1 MIEKAN
7 AIEVFK
13 KNILRTESLITA
25 MEKIKAY
32 NRLYQMNIEKSYPYN
47 AKIDKQIQDKELSNI
62 EKSCGEHAIISLV
75 TAFETYYK
83 ELLQQLLSEYSTF
96 FLSYKT
102 KYTSK
107 IHQLIEGE
115 NLFSYEQI
123 EAKLELKNRFDYYRF
138 FKEYSIPMLTL
149 EEYEFIEYIYAI
161 RNNFVHDAGNID
173 ERTKKR
179 LEKFPAPVF
188 CSFISTE
195 SKKLRTKLKKL
206 INKID
211 ERIKSAILK

>member
-13 KNILRTESLITA
+13 KNILRTESLIVA
-25 MEKIKAY
+25 MEKLKAY

-96 FLSYKT
+96 LMSIISHDRSAHRADTPLPGFDGSPS
-102 KYTSK
+102 SK
-107 IHQLIEGE
+107 RRGRSPHMIQNDISILTEACSMVLLPYSQTVILTIKPEILI
-115 NLFSYEQI
+115 
-123 EAKLELKNRFDYYRF
+123 
-138 FKEYSIPMLTL
+138 SIMQTT
-149 EEYEFIEYIYAI
+149 
-161 RNNFVHDAGNID
+161 H
-173 ERTKKR
+173 
-179 LEKFPAPVF
+179 
-188 CSFISTE
+188 
-195 SKKLRTKLKKL
+195 
-206 INKID
+206 
-211 ERIKSAILK
+211 